1 MFISMAQYYIG
12 INNQQLGPFE
22 KDQLLA
28 NGLTP
33 ETLVWC
39 NGMAGWEMAKN
50 VPELSGLFVAQQPQY
65 QQPQYQQPQ
74 YGGGYQQPQ
83 YGGYQQQQYQQ
94 PQYQQHQH
102 HAFQQLPNYIGWNV
116 AIMVISV
123 FCCCNPISLIFG
135 IIGLVNGTN
144 VNKATSEGNYEVAQ
158 SKSRSAK
165 SMAMIGTI
173 IFIVGILIILIA
185 YVMSPEFR
193 EALNE
198 GVRNKY

>member
-22 KDQLLA
+22 VDQLLA

-33 ETLVWC
+33 DTLVWC
-39 NGMAGWEMAKN
+39 NGMASWEMAKN
-50 VPELSGLFVAQQPQY
+50 VPELSRLFIPQQPQY
-65 QQPQYQQPQ
+65 QQPQYQQQQYGGYQQPQYQQSQ

-83 YGGYQQQQYQQ
+83 YQQ
-94 PQYQQHQH
+94 
-102 HAFQQLPNYIGWNV
+102 HAFQKYPNYIGWNV
-116 AIMVISV
+116 AIMVMSV

-144 VNKATSEGNYEVAQ
+144 VNKAANEGNYEVAQ

-173 IFIVGILIILIA
+173 VFIVCILLILVFYA
-185 YVMSPEFR
+185 LSPEFR
-193 EALNE
+193 EAFNE
-198 GVRNKY
+198 GIRNKY